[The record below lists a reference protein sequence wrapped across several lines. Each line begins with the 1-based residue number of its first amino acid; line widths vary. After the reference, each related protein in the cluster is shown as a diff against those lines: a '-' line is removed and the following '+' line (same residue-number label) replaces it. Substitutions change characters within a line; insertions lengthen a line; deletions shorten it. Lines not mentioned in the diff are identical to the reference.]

1 MDINVTKPIDRSKW
15 MTMLGIPAGGGADLE
30 EQFARAETLI
40 RAGES
45 PRGIYRV
52 MDVSDIRLEGFS
64 IQKHLE
70 GCRQAAVM
78 AVTLGAGID
87 VLLRREQVRDM
98 ASAVIIDC
106 GASLYIEEA
115 CDIFAEVIRT
125 ETGLFTTSRFSP
137 GYGDY
142 PLYCQEDV
150 LRYVDGQ
157 RKIGINITDDY
168 LMVPRKSVTAVV
180 GLADHPVAGRLAT
193 CGECVLKDK
202 CTLRKEG
209 KYCGD

>member
-1 MDINVTKPIDRSKW
+1 MDINVTKPIDRGKW

-30 EQFARAETLI
+30 EQFARAEALI
-40 RAGES
+40 RTGAS

-70 GCRQAAVM
+70 GCMQAAVM

-87 VLLRREQVRDM
+87 GLLRREQVRDM
-98 ASAVIIDC
+98 ASAVVIDC

-157 RKIGINITDDY
+157 RKIGINITSNSPNKRVY
-168 LMVPRKSVTAVV
+168 AFNLSVTM
-180 GLADHPVAGRLAT
+180 GSFN
-193 CGECVLKDK
+193 
-202 CTLRKEG
+202 EG
-209 KYCGD
+209 IDYIRA

>member
-30 EQFARAETLI
+30 EQCARAETLI
-40 RAGES
+40 RAGAS

-52 MDVSDIRLEGFS
+52 MYVSDIRLEGFS

-98 ASAVIIDC
+98 A
-106 GASLYIEEA
+106 
-115 CDIFAEVIRT
+115 
-125 ETGLFTTSRFSP
+125 
-137 GYGDY
+137 
-142 PLYCQEDV
+142 
-150 LRYVDGQ
+150 Q
-157 RKIGINITDDY
+157 R
-168 LMVPRKSVTAVV
+168 
-180 GLADHPVAGRLAT
+180 
-193 CGECVLKDK
+193 
-202 CTLRKEG
+202 
-209 KYCGD
+209 

>member
-1 MDINVTKPIDRSKW
+1 MNIEVTKSIDRNKW
-15 MTMLGIPAGGGADLE
+15 KSMLGIKGDDEGSLKAQLDE
-30 EQFARAETLI
+30 AEKLI
-40 RAGES
+40 IEWAS
-45 PRGIYRV
+45 PKGIYKV
-52 MDVSDIRLEGFS
+52 MDVSQIKLEGFS

-70 GCRQAAVM
+70 GCDKVAVM
-78 AVTLGAGID
+78 AVTIGAGID
-87 VLLRREQVRDM
+87 ALLRTKQVNDM

-115 CDIFAEVIRT
+115 CDAFEEHIRNEV
-125 ETGLFTTSRFSP
+125 GMFTTPRFSP

-142 PLYCQEDV
+142 PLRYQENI
-150 LRYVDGQ
+150 LRYVDAQ

-168 LMVPRKSVTAVV
+168 LMVPRKSVTALI
-180 GLADHPVAGRLAT
+180 GISDHQVSGRLAT

-209 KYCGD
+209 RYCGD

>member
-1 MDINVTKPIDRSKW
+1 
-15 MTMLGIPAGGGADLE
+15 
-30 EQFARAETLI
+30 
-40 RAGES
+40 
-45 PRGIYRV
+45 
-52 MDVSDIRLEGFS
+52 
-64 IQKHLE
+64 
-70 GCRQAAVM
+70 M

-87 VLLRREQVRDM
+87 GLLRREQVRDM
-98 ASAVIIDC
+98 ASAVVIDC

>member
-1 MDINVTKPIDRSKW
+1 MDINVTKPIDRGKW

-30 EQFARAETLI
+30 EQFARAEALI
-40 RAGES
+40 RTGAS

-52 MDVSDIRLEGFS
+52 MDISDISLEGFS

-70 GCRQAAVM
+70 GCMQAAVM

-87 VLLRREQVRDM
+87 GLLRREQVRDM
-98 ASAVIIDC
+98 ASAVVIDC

-150 LRYVDGQ
+150 LHYVDGQ

-168 LMVPRKSVTAVV
+168 LMVPRKSVTAIV